1 MVMENHGMSVDYRH
15 IMLLAAQMTHTG
27 EVLGITRYGLSK
39 MKQSVLNLAS
49 VKTLLF
55 FVCNIINNVY
65 GLQFEKTADHLFDAA
80 YYGQTD
86 KINGVSE
93 NIIMGMP
100 APIGTGIFKLL
111 HKPLNVEE
119 VKEKAPLLFES
130 AI

>member
-1 MVMENHGMSVDYRH
+1 MSEIKMVMENHGMSVDYRH

-39 MKQSVLNLAS
+39 MKQSILNLAS
-49 VKTLLF
+49 
-55 FVCNIINNVY
+55 
-65 GLQFEKTADHLFDAA
+65 FEKTADHLFDAA

-100 APIGTGIFKLL
+100 APIGTEIFKLL
-111 HKPLNVEE
+111 HKPLHVDENPQSE
-119 VKEKAPLLFES
+119 PLLFET
-130 AI
+130 AIAE